1 MPFDPALPAT
11 GSALDSAVM
20 RGQLT
25 GLKDLID
32 AVPAVTGAVVD
43 SVTPL
48 PPGDSPTAS
57 VALIDGVLHFSF
69 GLPASGG

>member
-1 MPFDPALPAT
+1 MPYDPAQPANN
-11 GSALDSAVM
+11 SALSSAVM

-32 AVPAVTGAVVD
+32 AVPVITGAVVD

-48 PPGDSPTAS
+48 PPGDSPTVS
-57 VALIDGVLHFSF
+57 VALIDGVLRFSF
-69 GLPASGG
+69 GIPSAS